1 MNQGRI
7 WCVVKPT
14 VGLPLFLGGV
24 ATISLLVH
32 YSVLSNTTWM
42 KDFFNGKARTK
53 ASLNSTTAPALASN
67 VQPGFT
73 ISIVPT
79 SADSN
84 GGAAFVV
91 KVTPTVDGTT
101 QAAVEPSADPAPRTL
116 AFSSPDNR

>member
-7 WCVVKPT
+7 WCVVNPS
-14 VGLPLFLGGV
+14 VGLPLFLGSV
-24 ATISLLVH
+24 ATISLIVH

-53 ASLNSTTAPALASN
+53 ASLNSTTAPAVAN

-84 GGAAFVV
+84 GGSAFLV
-91 KVTPTVDGTT
+91 KVTPTAEATT
-101 QAAVEPSADPAPRTL
+101 QASVELPADPPLRTL
-116 AFSSPDNR
+116 AFSSPDSR